1 MNLLKIEKFHWRKL
15 NSWSEKGGFF
25 ISLMRVGLTLA
36 KNILLPLGIT
46 TATSATNAAIQKK
59 FLDRGQN

>member
-1 MNLLKIEKFHWRKL
+1 MNLLKIEKFFWRKL

-25 ISLMRVGLTLA
+25 IHSMRVGLTSA

-46 TATSATNAAIQKK
+46 TATSATNAAIQK
-59 FLDRGQN
+59 